1 MEIKPT
7 KLETAKQD
15 LLKSINSIVD
25 SEEILIE
32 HALERVVNTEIVSN
46 INLPQTAN
54 SAVDGYGVLAETLHN
69 NHKTEFDIA

>member
-32 HALERVVNTEIVSN
+32 HAL
-46 INLPQTAN
+46 
-54 SAVDGYGVLAETLHN
+54 
-69 NHKTEFDIA
+69 